1 MRTFSLKYVQD
12 IIDRYVN
19 EYEGEVLQIEEGG
32 VGLGT
37 LLLHGGVGAKTILIT
52 EVYLNCWSSTHKM
65 RMYNEIPKKYK
76 RLTDEL

>member
-1 MRTFSLKYVQD
+1 MRTFSLKYVED

-37 LLLHGGVGAKTILIT
+37 LLLHSGVGAKTILIT
-52 EVYLNCWSSTHKM
+52 EVYLNEWSSTHKM

>member
-37 LLLHGGVGAKTILIT
+37 LLLHGGVVDKTILIT
-52 EVYLNCWSSTHKM
+52 EL
-65 RMYNEIPKKYK
+65 
-76 RLTDEL
+76 